1 MCVCVWR
8 EERGR
13 GTWGGGGGR
22 IECGNGDGRGGGGG
36 RKPYT
41 LNPHLDY
48 YIYDHS
54 ALVMKIFV
62 AESVVTKYHAMT
74 LTCHVMNQSYM

>member
-1 MCVCVWR
+1 MGG
-8 EERGR
+8 E
-13 GTWGGGGGR
+13 GGG
-22 IECGNGDGRGGGGG
+22 D

-41 LNPHLDY
+41 LNPHLE
-48 YIYDHS
+48 YDHS